1 MEGQQTTIYGPDKEH
16 NFRYDYSFWSHTK
29 EDAHFAD
36 QEMVF
41 RCMGIPLLNRAFQGY
56 NCCLF
61 AYGQTG
67 NPTSTTCGVVWPRA
81 SCVCVCAYSVKLCA
95 ARAQT
100 KDCLHRV
107 DSGSGKSYTM
117 MGEKNNRGIIP
128 RFSEEM
134 WNKIQAKPDVDCKVG
149 SVPFV
154 LAPFFVLLQMNCLTQ
169 SAHPIRCNTAFL

>member
-1 MEGQQTTIYGPDKEH
+1 MK
-16 NFRYDYSFWSHTK
+16 R
-29 EDAHFAD
+29 
-36 QEMVF
+36 
-41 RCMGIPLLNRAFQGY
+41 
-56 NCCLF
+56 
-61 AYGQTG
+61 
-67 NPTSTTCGVVWPRA
+67 
-81 SCVCVCAYSVKLCA
+81 CA

-154 LAPFFVLLQMNCLTQ
+154 LAPFCAAPDAQSDPVGSPHPLQHCIPMN
-169 SAHPIRCNTAFL
+169 HR